1 MKLISDF
8 LPIVLFFIAYEVR
21 DIYFATAV
29 AIAASVVLIAWTAL
43 RGRRVEPMQWATLL
57 IIVVFG
63 GLTLLLRDETF
74 IKWKPTVVYALFAVT
89 LLVARHAMGRNLV
102 RSMMGQQLQLA
113 ESAWGSLNW
122 LWVGFFA
129 FMGALNLVVAYGFS
143 TDLWVKFKLFGTLA
157 LTLLFV
163 VVQAFWIGRHATAG
177 EKP

>member
-74 IKWKPTVVYALFAVT
+74 IKWKPTVLYGLFAAV
-89 LLVARHAMGRNLV
+89 LAGGRMMFGRNLV
-102 RSMMGQQLQLA
+102 RSVMGKQLA
-113 ESAWGSLNW
+113 LPEPVWHRLNLAWIA
-122 LWVGFFA
+122 FFVA
-129 FMGALNLVVAYGFS
+129 MAALNLAVAYRFP
-143 TDLWVKFKLFGTLA
+143 TDVWVDFKLFGTMGLTIAFVIAQA
-157 LTLLFV
+157 LWLGRY
-163 VVQAFWIGRHATAG
+163 VQEEG
-177 EKP
+177 